1 MSQLHAWSAL
11 ALLGA
16 FTLVAAAG
24 TFAAVAGRGFTP
36 VEWFR
41 RVAIATAA
49 VAVLAGALAYLAG
62 ARPAE
67 LLHLLY
73 AVALLGVLPLGAT
86 FAAEAPPTARAGV
99 LGGAA
104 AIGLILAWRLFATG

>member
-1 MSQLHAWSAL
+1 MTQMHAWSAVAVIVVF
-11 ALLGA
+11 ALLVVAGGA
-16 FTLVAAAG
+16 AGMTRRGFMAVEWLRRGAIGIAAIALVAGAAA
-24 TFAAVAGRGFTP
+24 F
-36 VEWFR
+36 
-41 RVAIATAA
+41 
-49 VAVLAGALAYLAG
+49 LAG

-73 AVALLGVLPLGAT
+73 AAALLGVLPLASV

>member
-1 MSQLHAWSAL
+1 MAVLVIFAL
-11 ALLGA
+11 V
-16 FTLVAAAG
+16 TLAG
-24 TFAAVAGRGFTP
+24 SSAAVAGRGFTA
-36 VEWFR
+36 VEWLR
-41 RVAIATAA
+41 RAGIAGAAFAI
-49 VAVLAGALAYLAG
+49 LAGALAYLAG

-86 FAAEAPPTARAGV
+86 FAAEAPPPARAGV

>member
-1 MSQLHAWSAL
+1 MSQLHAWSAVAVL
-11 ALLGA
+11 AVFA
-16 FTLVAAAG
+16 LVAVAG
-24 TFAAVAGRGFTP
+24 ASAAVAGRGFAA
-36 VEWFR
+36 VEWLR
-41 RVAIATAA
+41 RAGIGVAAI
-49 VAVLAGALAYLAG
+49 AVLAGAFAYLTG

-73 AVALLGVLPLGAT
+73 AVALLGALPLGAT
-86 FAAEAPPTARAGV
+86 FAEEAPPTARAGV